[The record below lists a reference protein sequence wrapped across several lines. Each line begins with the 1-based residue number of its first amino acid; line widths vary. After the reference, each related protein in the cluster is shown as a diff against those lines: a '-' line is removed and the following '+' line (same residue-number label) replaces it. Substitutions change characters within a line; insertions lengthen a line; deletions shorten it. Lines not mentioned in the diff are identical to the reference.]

1 MIKFLRRAVILLF
14 VFVLGVAGSS
24 FLLNSETTDDR
35 SDMNDPVFPEV
46 MVDFDGNYA
55 NRMYGYAQPMQS
67 DFTRDSVTPIDTSK
81 ELSFVINAYDT
92 KVKSLSYE
100 IRTSDGSKVLENRK
114 IKSLD
119 KQDSYLTTTIKLS
132 SDLLMNQEYSL
143 QLSLETN
150 KGTAYYY
157 TRVVSRSNVNAAQ
170 YVKFVASFYEKCL
183 DKASAEDLTAY
194 LESDTSST
202 STNYTDINI
211 NSTFAQISWGN
222 LNPQIYR
229 KGIPVVKDINETTA
243 SLSVEYQIAALD
255 DVNAAQYVKFVASF
269 YEKCLDKASAED
281 LTAYLESDTSSTSTN
296 YTDINI
302 NSTFAQIS
310 WGNLNPQIYRK
321 GIPVVKDINETTASL
336 SVEYQIAALDE
347 DGNQEIY
354 DVTEFYRMRYT
365 ETRIMLLDFKRSA
378 SQVFEESSI
387 SISDKGLLLGVR
399 DKNVEYMMNEN
410 AGVLA
415 FVQEGDLW
423 SYSPDDGKFSRIF
436 SFRKETDGDFRDS
449 RYQHNIKIIRVEDN
463 GDVDFVLYGYMN
475 RGVREGYCGVC
486 VYHYSNDQNVV
497 EEKVFIPSTESYEF
511 LKEDLGTLSYVSTE
525 NALYLLFANKLYKIN
540 ISDGTSE
547 VLEEGIKIDDFAV
560 SDTGAHAA
568 WIIQEGE
575 SAGNIKEIDFETL
588 ETRSLAPSSGQS
600 LVLNGFMNEDL
611 VYGIVVDGDVIAD
624 DNGHETTGIHTVRI
638 EGFDGTLK
646 KEYHQ
651 DGLYVTDITMGNTM
665 MEFQLSKKT
674 KKGYKA
680 VSKDNIL
687 NNSKASTNTVSVE
700 LVTNSR
706 TGTQIRLAL
715 TETPEIQEPL
725 VVYAKMKNIGD
736 DRIILDTQ
744 IPEEDI
750 YYVYAKGGLDST
762 FTDPAL
768 ALQRADDQTGVVL
781 NRAQQYVWER
791 GNKKTKLTLNL
802 EDVPEAMKSASLDV
816 TALQEALGDE
826 GTIIDLSGCTLDSV
840 LYEVSAQRPV
850 IAKTGDNTSVVIIGY
865 DEYNTYLYD
874 PQKGE
879 TYPYGM
885 NDSTELFEK
894 AGNIF
899 ISYVE
904 KLKL

>member
-46 MVDFDGNYA
+46 MVDFDGEYA

-67 DFTRDSVTPIDTSK
+67 DFTRDSVTPLDTSR
-81 ELSFVINAYDT
+81 ELSLVINPYAT

-114 IKSLD
+114 VKSLD
-119 KQDSYLTTTIKLS
+119 KKDSYLATRIQIN

-143 QLSLETN
+143 QIALETN

-157 TRVVSRSNVNAAQ
+157 TRVVSRSNVNTAQ
-170 YVKFVASFYEKCL
+170 YVKFVKSFYEKCM
-183 DKASAEDLTAY
+183 DKATAEDLTSY
-194 LESDTSST
+194 LEPDTSNT
-202 STNYTDINI
+202 TTNYTDVDI
-211 NSTFAQISWGN
+211 NSTFAEISWGN

-243 SLSVEYQIAALD
+243 SFSLEYQIAA
-255 DVNAAQYVKFVASF
+255 
-269 YEKCLDKASAED
+269 
-281 LTAYLESDTSSTSTN
+281 TN
-296 YTDINI
+296 T
-302 NSTFAQIS
+302 
-310 WGNLNPQIYRK
+310 
-321 GIPVVKDINETTASL
+321 
-336 SVEYQIAALDE
+336 

-378 SQVFEESSI
+378 SQVFSENSI

-399 DKNVEYMMNEN
+399 DKNVAYMMNET
-410 AGVLA
+410 AGVIA

-423 SYSPDDGKFSRIF
+423 SYSPNDGKFSRIF

-449 RYQHNIKIIRVEDN
+449 RWQHDIKIIRVEDN

-475 RGVREGYCGVC
+475 RGIREGYCGVC

-511 LKEDLGTLSYVSTE
+511 LKKDLGTLSYVSTD
-525 NALYLLFANKLYKIN
+525 NSLFLLFAQKLYQIH
-540 ISDGTSE
+540 ITDGKSE
-547 VLEEGIKIDDFAV
+547 VLDQDIQTDAFTV

-568 WIIQEGE
+568 WLIQSGE
-575 SAGNIKEIDFETL
+575 SAGYIKEIDFETL
-588 ETRSLAPSSGQS
+588 ETRTLAPSSGQT
-600 LVLNGFMNEDL
+600 LTLNGFMNEDL
-611 VYGIVVDGDVIAD
+611 VYGIVVDGDIISD
-624 DNGHETTGIHTVRI
+624 SNGHEPTGIHTIRI
-638 EGFDGTLK
+638 EGFDGTVK

-651 DGLYVTDITMGNTM
+651 DGLYITGVTMGNTM
-665 MEFQLSKKT
+665 MEFELSKKT
-674 KKGYKA
+674 KKGYEA

-687 NNSKASTNTVSVE
+687 NNVKAAASIASIE
-700 LVTNSR
+700 LVSNNR

-715 TETPEIQEPL
+715 DEAPEIQDAL
-725 VVYAKMKNIGD
+725 VVYTKMKNAND
-736 DRIILDTQ
+736 DSIILDTQ
-744 IPEEDI
+744 IPEDDI
-750 YYVYAKGGLDST
+750 YYVYAKGGLDGIY
-762 FTDPAL
+762 TDPAL
-768 ALQRADDQTGVVL
+768 AVLRADEQTGVVL

-802 EDVPEAMKSASLDV
+802 EDIPEAIKSASLD
-816 TALQEALGDE
+816 TNALQEALGDE

-840 LYEVSAQRPV
+840 LYEISAQRPV

-874 PQKGE
+874 PVKDE

-885 NDSTELFEK
+885 NDSTDLFDK

-904 KLKL
+904 KLNY

>member
-255 DVNAAQYVKFVASF
+255 
-269 YEKCLDKASAED
+269 
-281 LTAYLESDTSSTSTN
+281 
-296 YTDINI
+296 
-302 NSTFAQIS
+302 
-310 WGNLNPQIYRK
+310 
-321 GIPVVKDINETTASL
+321 
-336 SVEYQIAALDE
+336 E

-399 DKNVEYMMNEN
+399 DKNVEYMMNEK

-547 VLEEGIKIDDFAV
+547 VLEEGIKKDDFAV

-568 WIIQEGE
+568 WIIQKGE

-588 ETRSLAPSSGQS
+588 ETKSLAPSSGQS

>member
-46 MVDFDGNYA
+46 MVDFDGEYA

-67 DFTRDSVTPIDTSK
+67 DFTRDSVTPLDTSR
-81 ELSFVINAYDT
+81 ELSLVINPYAT

-114 IKSLD
+114 VKSLD
-119 KQDSYLTTTIKLS
+119 KNDSYLATKIQIN

-143 QLSLETN
+143 QISLETN

-157 TRVVSRSNVNAAQ
+157 TRVVSRSNVNTVQ
-170 YVKFVASFYEKCL
+170 YVKFVKSFYEKCM
-183 DKASAEDLTAY
+183 DKATAEDLTSY
-194 LESDTSST
+194 LEPDTSNT
-202 STNYTDINI
+202 TTDYTDVGI
-211 NSTFAQISWGN
+211 NSTFAEISWGN
-222 LNPQIYR
+222 LSPQIYR

-243 SLSVEYQIAALD
+243 SFSLEYQIAA
-255 DVNAAQYVKFVASF
+255 
-269 YEKCLDKASAED
+269 
-281 LTAYLESDTSSTSTN
+281 TN
-296 YTDINI
+296 T
-302 NSTFAQIS
+302 
-310 WGNLNPQIYRK
+310 
-321 GIPVVKDINETTASL
+321 
-336 SVEYQIAALDE
+336 

-378 SQVFEESSI
+378 SQVFSENSI

-399 DKNVEYMMNEN
+399 DKNVEYMMNET
-410 AGVLA
+410 AGVIA

-423 SYSPDDGKFSRIF
+423 SYSPNDGKFSRIF

-449 RYQHNIKIIRVEDN
+449 RWQHDIKIIRVEDN

-475 RGVREGYCGVC
+475 RGIREGYSGVC

-497 EEKVFIPSTESYEF
+497 EEKAFIPSTESYEF
-511 LKEDLGTLSYVSTE
+511 LKKDLGTLSYVSTD
-525 NALYLLFANKLYKIN
+525 NSLFLLFAQKLYQIH
-540 ISDGTSE
+540 ITDGKSE
-547 VLEEGIKIDDFAV
+547 VLDQDIQTDAFTV

-568 WIIQEGE
+568 WLIQSGE
-575 SAGNIKEIDFETL
+575 SAGYIKEIDFETL
-588 ETRSLAPSSGQS
+588 ETRTLAPSSGQK
-600 LVLNGFMNEDL
+600 LTLNGFMNEDL
-611 VYGIVVDGDVIAD
+611 VYGIVVDGDIISD
-624 DNGHETTGIHTVRI
+624 SNGHETTGIHTIRI
-638 EGFDGTLK
+638 EGFDGTVK

-651 DGLYVTDITMGNTM
+651 DGLYITDVTMGNTM
-665 MEFQLSKKT
+665 MEFELSKKT
-674 KKGYKA
+674 KKGYEA

-687 NNSKASTNTVSVE
+687 NNVKAAASIASIE
-700 LVTNSR
+700 LASNNR

-715 TETPEIQEPL
+715 DEAPEIQDAL
-725 VVYAKMKNIGD
+725 VVYAKMKNAND
-736 DRIILDTQ
+736 DSIILDTQ
-744 IPEEDI
+744 IPEDDI
-750 YYVYAKGGLDST
+750 YYVYAKGGLDGIY
-762 FTDPAL
+762 TDPAL
-768 ALQRADDQTGVVL
+768 AVLRADDQTGVVL

-791 GNKKTKLTLNL
+791 GNKKTKLILNL
-802 EDVPEAMKSASLDV
+802 EDVPEAIKSASLD
-816 TALQEALGDE
+816 TNALQEALGDE
-826 GTIIDLSGCTLDSV
+826 GAIIDLSGCTLDSV
-840 LYEVSAQRPV
+840 LYEISAQRPV

-874 PQKGE
+874 PVKGE

-885 NDSTELFEK
+885 NDSKDLFDK

-904 KLKL
+904 KLNY

>member
-1 MIKFLRRAVILLF
+1 MMKILRKGVILLVIF
-14 VFVLGVAGSS
+14 VAVVAGTS
-24 FLLNSETTDDR
+24 FLMNSQSTDNR
-35 SDMNDPVFPEV
+35 SDMNDATLPEV
-46 MVDFDGNYA
+46 MVKIGSTQA
-55 NRMYGYAQPMQS
+55 NKMYGYRQQMQT
-67 DFTRDSVTPIDTSK
+67 DFMRGSITPLDTTKKVSFEINPYADTVTG
-81 ELSFVINAYDT
+81 LAYE
-92 KVKSLSYE
+92 V
-100 IRTSDGSKVLENRK
+100 RTSDGSKVMENRK
-114 IKSLD
+114 IKN
-119 KQDSYLTTTIKLS
+119 LTKEDNGCLS
-132 SDLLMNQEYSL
+132 TEIEIGSDLRMNQEYSMQITL
-143 QLSLETN
+143 DTSE
-150 KGTAYYY
+150 GEVYYY
-157 TRVVSRSNVNAAQ
+157 TRVVSRTQLNTEAYLQ
-170 YVKFVASFYEKCL
+170 FVKDFSTKCL
-183 DKASAEDLTAY
+183 DKEQADTLTGYLEAEDI
-194 LESDTSST
+194 SGG
-202 STNYTDINI
+202 TNYNNI
-211 NSTFAQISWGN
+211 SISSGLSNISWGS
-222 LNPQIYR
+222 LSPKLYMEGVPLID
-229 KGIPVVKDINETTA
+229 DINETTA
-243 SLSVEYQIAALD
+243 SITLDYQISAQD
-255 DVNAAQYVKFVASF
+255 DEGK
-269 YEKCLDKASAED
+269 
-281 LTAYLESDTSSTSTN
+281 T
-296 YTDINI
+296 
-302 NSTFAQIS
+302 
-310 WGNLNPQIYRK
+310 
-321 GIPVVKDINETTASL
+321 
-336 SVEYQIAALDE
+336 
-347 DGNQEIY
+347 EIY

-378 SQVFEESSI
+378 TKVFDPSQKVV
-387 SISDKGLLLGVR
+387 SDAGLLLGVR
-399 DKNVEYMMNEN
+399 DKNVTY
-410 AGVLA
+410 ASDSSGKIVA
-415 FVQEGDLW
+415 FEQDGDLW
-423 SYSPDDGKFSRIF
+423 SYAPSSGKITRIF
-436 SFRKETDGDFRDS
+436 SFRKDENNDS
-449 RYQHNIKIIRVEDN
+449 RYVRTEHDIKIIRVSDS

-475 RGVREGYCGVC
+475 RGVHEGYSGVC
-486 VYHYSNDQNVV
+486 VYHYNSDRYVV

>member
-46 MVDFDGNYA
+46 MVDFDGEYA

-67 DFTRDSVTPIDTSK
+67 DFTRDSVTPLDTSR
-81 ELSFVINAYDT
+81 ELSLVINPYAT

-114 IKSLD
+114 VKSLD
-119 KQDSYLTTTIKLS
+119 KKDSYLATKIQIN

-143 QLSLETN
+143 QISLETN

-157 TRVVSRSNVNAAQ
+157 TRVVSRSNVNTVQ
-170 YVKFVASFYEKCL
+170 YVKFVKSFYEKCM
-183 DKASAEDLTAY
+183 DKATAEDLTSY
-194 LESDTSST
+194 LEPDTSNT
-202 STNYTDINI
+202 TTNYTDVGI
-211 NSTFAQISWGN
+211 NSTFAEISWGN
-222 LNPQIYR
+222 LSPQIYR

-243 SLSVEYQIAALD
+243 SFSLEYQIAA
-255 DVNAAQYVKFVASF
+255 
-269 YEKCLDKASAED
+269 
-281 LTAYLESDTSSTSTN
+281 TN
-296 YTDINI
+296 T
-302 NSTFAQIS
+302 
-310 WGNLNPQIYRK
+310 
-321 GIPVVKDINETTASL
+321 
-336 SVEYQIAALDE
+336 

-378 SQVFEESSI
+378 SQVFSENSI

-399 DKNVEYMMNEN
+399 DKNVEYMMNET
-410 AGVLA
+410 AGVIA

-423 SYSPDDGKFSRIF
+423 SYSPNDGKFSRIF

-449 RYQHNIKIIRVEDN
+449 RWQHDIKIIRVEDN

-475 RGVREGYCGVC
+475 RGIREGYSGVC

-511 LKEDLGTLSYVSTE
+511 LKKDLGTLSYVSTD
-525 NALYLLFANKLYKIN
+525 NSLFLLFAQKLYQIH
-540 ISDGTSE
+540 ITDGKSE
-547 VLEEGIKIDDFAV
+547 VLDQDIQTDAFTV

-568 WIIQEGE
+568 WLIQSGE
-575 SAGNIKEIDFETL
+575 SAGYIKEIDFETL
-588 ETRSLAPSSGQS
+588 ETRTLAPSSGQK
-600 LVLNGFMNEDL
+600 LTLNGFMNEDL
-611 VYGIVVDGDVIAD
+611 VYGIVVDGDIISD
-624 DNGHETTGIHTVRI
+624 SNGHETTGIHTIRI
-638 EGFDGTLK
+638 EGFDGTVK

-651 DGLYVTDITMGNTM
+651 DGLYITDVTMGNTM
-665 MEFQLSKKT
+665 MEFELSKKT
-674 KKGYKA
+674 KKGYEA

-687 NNSKASTNTVSVE
+687 NNVKAAASIASIE
-700 LVTNSR
+700 LASNNR

-715 TETPEIQEPL
+715 DEAPEIQDAL
-725 VVYAKMKNIGD
+725 VVYAKMKNAND
-736 DRIILDTQ
+736 DSIILDTQ
-744 IPEEDI
+744 IPEDDI
-750 YYVYAKGGLDST
+750 YYVYAKGGLDGIY
-762 FTDPAL
+762 TDPAL
-768 ALQRADDQTGVVL
+768 AVLRADDQTGVVL

-791 GNKKTKLTLNL
+791 GNKKTKLILNL
-802 EDVPEAMKSASLDV
+802 EDVPEAIKSASLD
-816 TALQEALGDE
+816 TNALQEALGDE
-826 GTIIDLSGCTLDSV
+826 GAIIDLSGCTLDSV
-840 LYEVSAQRPV
+840 LYEISAQRPV

-874 PQKGE
+874 PVKGE

-885 NDSTELFEK
+885 NDSKDLFDK

-904 KLKL
+904 KLNY

>member
-46 MVDFDGNYA
+46 MVDFDGEYA

-67 DFTRDSVTPIDTSK
+67 DFTRDSVTPLDTSR
-81 ELSFVINAYDT
+81 ELSLVINPYAT

-100 IRTSDGSKVLENRK
+100 ICTSDGSKVLENRK
-114 IKSLD
+114 VKSLD
-119 KQDSYLTTTIKLS
+119 KKDSYLATKIQIN

-143 QLSLETN
+143 QISLETN

-157 TRVVSRSNVNAAQ
+157 TRVVSRSNVNTVQ
-170 YVKFVASFYEKCL
+170 YVKFVKSFYEKCM
-183 DKASAEDLTAY
+183 DKATAEDLTSY
-194 LESDTSST
+194 LEPDTSNT
-202 STNYTDINI
+202 TTNYTDVGI
-211 NSTFAQISWGN
+211 NSTFAEISWGN
-222 LNPQIYR
+222 LSPQIYR

-243 SLSVEYQIAALD
+243 SFSLEYQIAA
-255 DVNAAQYVKFVASF
+255 
-269 YEKCLDKASAED
+269 
-281 LTAYLESDTSSTSTN
+281 TN
-296 YTDINI
+296 TY
-302 NSTFAQIS
+302 
-310 WGNLNPQIYRK
+310 
-321 GIPVVKDINETTASL
+321 
-336 SVEYQIAALDE
+336 
-347 DGNQEIY
+347 GNQEIY

-378 SQVFEESSI
+378 SQVFSENSI

-399 DKNVEYMMNEN
+399 DKNVEYMMNET
-410 AGVLA
+410 AGVIA

-423 SYSPDDGKFSRIF
+423 SYSPNDGKFSRIF

-449 RYQHNIKIIRVEDN
+449 RWQHDIKIIRVEDN

-475 RGVREGYCGVC
+475 RGIREGYSGVC

-511 LKEDLGTLSYVSTE
+511 LKKDLGTLSYVSTD
-525 NALYLLFANKLYKIN
+525 NSLFLLFAQKLYQIH
-540 ISDGTSE
+540 ITDGKSE
-547 VLEEGIKIDDFAV
+547 VLDQDIQTDAFTV

-568 WIIQEGE
+568 WLIQSGE
-575 SAGNIKEIDFETL
+575 SAGYIKEIDFETL
-588 ETRSLAPSSGQS
+588 ETRTLAPSSGQK
-600 LVLNGFMNEDL
+600 LTLNGFMNEDL
-611 VYGIVVDGDVIAD
+611 VYGIVVDGDIISD
-624 DNGHETTGIHTVRI
+624 SNGHETTGIHTIRI
-638 EGFDGTLK
+638 EGFDGTVK

-651 DGLYVTDITMGNTM
+651 DGLYITDVTMGNTM
-665 MEFQLSKKT
+665 MEFELSKKT
-674 KKGYKA
+674 KKGYEA

-687 NNSKASTNTVSVE
+687 NNVKAAASIASIE
-700 LVTNSR
+700 LASNNR

-715 TETPEIQEPL
+715 DEAPEIQDAL
-725 VVYAKMKNIGD
+725 VVYAKMKNAND
-736 DRIILDTQ
+736 DSIILDTQ
-744 IPEEDI
+744 IPEDDI
-750 YYVYAKGGLDST
+750 YYVYAKGGLDGIY
-762 FTDPAL
+762 TDPAL
-768 ALQRADDQTGVVL
+768 AVLRADDQTGVVL

-791 GNKKTKLTLNL
+791 GNKKTKLILNL
-802 EDVPEAMKSASLDV
+802 EDVPEAIKSASLD
-816 TALQEALGDE
+816 TNALQEALGDE
-826 GTIIDLSGCTLDSV
+826 GAIIDLSGCTLDSV
-840 LYEVSAQRPV
+840 LYEISAQRPV

-874 PQKGE
+874 PVKGE

-885 NDSTELFEK
+885 NDSKDLFDK

-904 KLKL
+904 KLNY

>member
-1 MIKFLRRAVILLF
+1 M
-14 VFVLGVAGSS
+14 
-24 FLLNSETTDDR
+24 
-35 SDMNDPVFPEV
+35 
-46 MVDFDGNYA
+46 
-55 NRMYGYAQPMQS
+55 
-67 DFTRDSVTPIDTSK
+67 
-81 ELSFVINAYDT
+81 
-92 KVKSLSYE
+92 
-100 IRTSDGSKVLENRK
+100 
-114 IKSLD
+114 
-119 KQDSYLTTTIKLS
+119 
-132 SDLLMNQEYSL
+132 
-143 QLSLETN
+143 
-150 KGTAYYY
+150 
-157 TRVVSRSNVNAAQ
+157 
-170 YVKFVASFYEKCL
+170 
-183 DKASAEDLTAY
+183 
-194 LESDTSST
+194 
-202 STNYTDINI
+202 
-211 NSTFAQISWGN
+211 
-222 LNPQIYR
+222 
-229 KGIPVVKDINETTA
+229 
-243 SLSVEYQIAALD
+243 
-255 DVNAAQYVKFVASF
+255 
-269 YEKCLDKASAED
+269 
-281 LTAYLESDTSSTSTN
+281 
-296 YTDINI
+296 
-302 NSTFAQIS
+302 
-310 WGNLNPQIYRK
+310 
-321 GIPVVKDINETTASL
+321 
-336 SVEYQIAALDE
+336 
-347 DGNQEIY
+347 
-354 DVTEFYRMRYT
+354 
-365 ETRIMLLDFKRSA
+365 
-378 SQVFEESSI
+378 
-387 SISDKGLLLGVR
+387 
-399 DKNVEYMMNEN
+399 
-410 AGVLA
+410 
-415 FVQEGDLW
+415 
-423 SYSPDDGKFSRIF
+423 
-436 SFRKETDGDFRDS
+436 
-449 RYQHNIKIIRVEDN
+449 EDN

>member
-46 MVDFDGNYA
+46 MVDFDGEYA

-67 DFTRDSVTPIDTSK
+67 DFTRDSVTPLDTSR
-81 ELSFVINAYDT
+81 ELSLVINPYAT

-114 IKSLD
+114 VKSLD
-119 KQDSYLTTTIKLS
+119 KNDSYLATKIQIN

-143 QLSLETN
+143 QISLETN

-157 TRVVSRSNVNAAQ
+157 TRVVSRSNVNTVQ
-170 YVKFVASFYEKCL
+170 YVKFVKSFYEKCM
-183 DKASAEDLTAY
+183 DKATAEDLTSY
-194 LESDTSST
+194 LEPDTSNT
-202 STNYTDINI
+202 TTNYTDVGI
-211 NSTFAQISWGN
+211 NSTFAEISWGN
-222 LNPQIYR
+222 LSPQIYR

-243 SLSVEYQIAALD
+243 SFSLEYQIAA
-255 DVNAAQYVKFVASF
+255 
-269 YEKCLDKASAED
+269 
-281 LTAYLESDTSSTSTN
+281 TN
-296 YTDINI
+296 T
-302 NSTFAQIS
+302 
-310 WGNLNPQIYRK
+310 
-321 GIPVVKDINETTASL
+321 
-336 SVEYQIAALDE
+336 

-378 SQVFEESSI
+378 SQVFSENSI

-399 DKNVEYMMNEN
+399 DKNVEYMMNET
-410 AGVLA
+410 AGVIA

-423 SYSPDDGKFSRIF
+423 SYSPNDGKFSRIF

-449 RYQHNIKIIRVEDN
+449 RWQHDIKIIRVEDN

-475 RGVREGYCGVC
+475 RGIREGYSGVC

-511 LKEDLGTLSYVSTE
+511 LKKDLGTLSYVSTD
-525 NALYLLFANKLYKIN
+525 NSLFLLFAQKLYQIH
-540 ISDGTSE
+540 ITDGKSE
-547 VLEEGIKIDDFAV
+547 VLDQDIQTDAFTV

-568 WIIQEGE
+568 WLIQSGE
-575 SAGNIKEIDFETL
+575 SAGYIKEIDFETL
-588 ETRSLAPSSGQS
+588 ETRTLAPSSGQK
-600 LVLNGFMNEDL
+600 LTLNGFMNEDL
-611 VYGIVVDGDVIAD
+611 VYGIVVDGDIISD
-624 DNGHETTGIHTVRI
+624 SNGHETTGIHTIRI
-638 EGFDGTLK
+638 EGFDGTVK

-651 DGLYVTDITMGNTM
+651 DGLYITDVTMGNTM
-665 MEFQLSKKT
+665 MEFELSKKT
-674 KKGYKA
+674 KKGYEA

-687 NNSKASTNTVSVE
+687 NNVKAAASIASIE
-700 LVTNSR
+700 LASNNR

-715 TETPEIQEPL
+715 DEAPEIQDAL
-725 VVYAKMKNIGD
+725 VVYAKMKNAND
-736 DRIILDTQ
+736 DSIILDTQ
-744 IPEEDI
+744 IPEDDI
-750 YYVYAKGGLDST
+750 YYVYAKGGLDGIY
-762 FTDPAL
+762 TDPSL
-768 ALQRADDQTGVVL
+768 AVLRADDQTGVVL

-791 GNKKTKLTLNL
+791 GNKKTKLILNL
-802 EDVPEAMKSASLDV
+802 EDVPEAIKSASLD
-816 TALQEALGDE
+816 TNALQEALGDE
-826 GTIIDLSGCTLDSV
+826 GAIIDLSGCTLDSV
-840 LYEVSAQRPV
+840 LYEISAQRPV

-874 PQKGE
+874 PVKGE

-885 NDSTELFEK
+885 NDSKDLFDK

-904 KLKL
+904 KLNY

>member
-1 MIKFLRRAVILLF
+1 MIKFLRKAVILLF
-14 VFVLGVAGSS
+14 IFVLGVAGSS

-35 SDMNDPVFPEV
+35 SDMNDSVFPEV
-46 MVDFDGNYA
+46 MVNFDGNYA

-81 ELSFVINAYDT
+81 ELSFAINPYNT
-92 KVKSLSYE
+92 TVKSLSYE

-114 IKSLD
+114 IKNLS
-119 KQDSYLTTTIKLS
+119 KQESYLTATIKLN

-143 QLSLETN
+143 QLSVETD

-157 TRVVSRSNVNAAQ
+157 TRVVSRSNVNTAQ
-170 YVKFVASFYEKCL
+170 YVKFVSSFYEKCM

-194 LESDTSST
+194 LEPDTSDST
-202 STNYTDINI
+202 INYTDIDI
-211 NSTFAQISWGN
+211 NSTFSQISWGN

-229 KGIPVVKDINETTA
+229 SGIPIVKDINETTA
-243 SLSVEYQIAALD
+243 SLSIEYQIAA
-255 DVNAAQYVKFVASF
+255 
-269 YEKCLDKASAED
+269 
-281 LTAYLESDTSSTSTN
+281 SDEN
-296 YTDINI
+296 
-302 NSTFAQIS
+302 
-310 WGNLNPQIYRK
+310 
-321 GIPVVKDINETTASL
+321 
-336 SVEYQIAALDE
+336 
-347 DGNQEIY
+347 GNQEIY

-378 SQVFEESSI
+378 SQVFTENSI
-387 SISDKGLLLGVR
+387 NISDKGLLLGVR
-399 DKNVEYMMNEN
+399 TKNVEYMMNEN
-410 AGVLA
+410 AGILA

-436 SFRKETDGDFRDS
+436 SFRKDTDGDFRDS
-449 RYQHNIKIIRVEDN
+449 RYQHDIKIIRVEDN

-475 RGVREGYCGVC
+475 RGVREGYCGIC

-525 NALYLLFANKLYKIN
+525 NSLYLLFAKKLYRIN

-547 VLEEGIKIDDFAV
+547 VLDEGISTDDFAV

-568 WIIQEGE
+568 WVIQEGE

-588 ETRSLAPSSGQS
+588 ETRTLAPSQGQS
-600 LVLNGFMNEDL
+600 LILTGFMNEDL
-611 VYGIVVDGDVIAD
+611 VYGIVVDGDIITD
-624 DNGHETTGIHTVRI
+624 SNGHDTTGIHTVRI

-651 DGLYVTDITMGNTM
+651 DGLYVTDVTMGNTM
-665 MEFQLSKKT
+665 MEFELSKKS
-674 KKGYKA
+674 KKGYKV

-687 NNSKASTNTVSVE
+687 NNTKASSNTVSVE
-700 LVTNSR
+700 LVSNSR
-706 TGTQIRLAL
+706 TGTQVRLAL
-715 TETPEIQEPL
+715 DEEPEIQEPL
-725 VVYAKMKNIGD
+725 VVYAKMKNVRD
-736 DRIILDTQ
+736 DSIVLDTQ
-744 IPEEDI
+744 IPEENI

-768 ALQRADDQTGVVL
+768 AVLRADEQTGVVL

-802 EDVPEAMKSASLDV
+802 EDIPEAVKNASLDV
-816 TALQEALGDE
+816 KALQEALGDG

-840 LYEVSAQRPV
+840 LYEISAQRPV
-850 IAKTGDNTSVVIIGY
+850 IAKTGDSTSVVIVGY

-874 PQKGE
+874 PLKGE

-899 ISYVE
+899 ISYIE
-904 KLKL
+904 NISH